1 MFCGKHIY
9 FYLLVFF
16 YPFPTM
22 SLCKYALPDDALIDE
37 PHIICIDHIR
47 LAAFWHF
54 CQRQYLCITIFLTT
68 IFTETDVGTQMV
80 DGMFPW
86 SWNHW
91 PGPSQAIQRSP
102 NNLSLFQHPPHTT
115 ECFVDIYIYIFIYF
129 LTSPGNQLFTAHM
142 HISIVQCTLS
152 ISSPI
157 NYSHIDSNMSCI
169 VGHQQYRLEL
179 SSDAAHVIHFNRV
192 SECSPF
198 LHFTFSDSTNARNS
212 CFHPAGEDEPSN
224 PQASPQILCCDPTK
238 PAKCSSFYQQLFPS
252 TYLKRN

>member
-1 MFCGKHIY
+1 
-9 FYLLVFF
+9 
-16 YPFPTM
+16 M
-22 SLCKYALPDDALIDE
+22 SLCKYALPDALIDE

-54 CQRQYLCITIFLTT
+54 CQRQYLCITIYLTT
-68 IFTETDVGTQMV
+68 TFTETDVETQMV

-115 ECFVDIYIYIFIYF
+115 ECCVDIF
-129 LTSPGNQLFTAHM
+129 
-142 HISIVQCTLS
+142 S
-152 ISSPI
+152 ISCLLQETNLSLHKRI
-157 NYSHIDSNMSCI
+157 SQLYNTQLHTFHILIHNSHIDSNMSWI
-169 VGHQQYRLEL
+169 LGHHQYKLEL
-179 SSDAAHVIHFNRV
+179 SSVAAHVIHFSMV

-224 PQASPQILCCDPTK
+224 PQASPQLLWPHQI
-238 PAKCSSFYQQLFPS
+238 YQV
-252 TYLKRN
+252 

>member
-54 CQRQYLCITIFLTT
+54 CQRQYLCITIYLTT
-68 IFTETDVGTQMV
+68 TFTETDVETQMV

-115 ECFVDIYIYIFIYF
+115 ECFVDIF
-129 LTSPGNQLFTAHM
+129 
-142 HISIVQCTLS
+142 S
-152 ISSPI
+152 ISWLLQEI
-157 NYSHIDSNMSCI
+157 NFSLHICI
-169 VGHQQYRLEL
+169 SQLYN
-179 SSDAAHVIHFNRV
+179 AHFPYPHPLIIHT
-192 SECSPF
+192 S
-198 LHFTFSDSTNARNS
+198 
-212 CFHPAGEDEPSN
+212 
-224 PQASPQILCCDPTK
+224 ILIWV
-238 PAKCSSFYQQLFPS
+238 A
-252 TYLKRN
+252 

>member
-1 MFCGKHIY
+1 
-9 FYLLVFF
+9 
-16 YPFPTM
+16 
-22 SLCKYALPDDALIDE
+22 
-37 PHIICIDHIR
+37 
-47 LAAFWHF
+47 
-54 CQRQYLCITIFLTT
+54 
-68 IFTETDVGTQMV
+68 MV

-91 PGPSQAIQRSP
+91 PGPSQAIQRSR

-115 ECFVDIYIYIFIYF
+115 ECWTFFLFLDFSRKSTFRSTNIYLIW
-129 LTSPGNQLFTAHM
+129 TM
-142 HISIVQCTLS
+142 HSFHILIH
-152 ISSPI
+152 
-157 NYSHIDSNMSCI
+157 YSHIDSNMSWI
-169 VGHQQYRLEL
+169 VGHHQYKLEL
-179 SSDAAHVIHFNRV
+179 SSVAAHLIHFSMV

-224 PQASPQILCCDPTK
+224 PQASPQLLCCDPTK